1 MNYNEAIDFLFSQLP
16 MYQRIGKAAYK
27 ANLDNTLA
35 LDAHFGHPHHF
46 FRTLHV
52 AGTNGKGS
60 VSHLLASILM
70 EAGFRVGLYTSPH
83 LKDFRERIRVN
94 GQMIGEEEI
103 TEFVVKNKEVINSIQ
118 PSFFEMTVA
127 LAFNHFKAQQVDIAV
142 IEVGLG
148 GRLDSTNII
157 TPCLSVITN
166 IGLDHMALLGETKQ
180 QIATE
185 KAGIIKQGIPVV
197 IGEMLE
203 ETAPVFQRIA
213 NNNQSIMLQ
222 ASDEYTIPYST
233 QTSDFLQVFQ
243 VYKND
248 KLVYPDLK
256 TPLLGIYQRKN
267 SATVIT
273 AVDELIKNGFSINR
287 DHLYNGFANVVKN
300 TSLMGRWQI
309 LGTNPLTICDTG
321 HNEDGIKHVV
331 EQISQTPHKQLHMVI
346 GMVNDKD
353 VRNVLQLLPQNAIY
367 YFTRAAIPRSLDADE
382 LRIQAQKI
390 GLSGLSYPTVAD
402 AVKNAKKNAGVN
414 DLIFIGG
421 STFIVAEVV

>member
-1 MNYNEAIDFLFSQLP
+1 MNYNEALDFLFSQLP
-16 MYQRIGKAAYK
+16 MYQRIGNAAYK
-27 ANLDNTLA
+27 ANLNNTLA
-35 LDAHFGHPHHF
+35 LDAYFGHPHHY

-70 EAGFRVGLYTSPH
+70 EAGYRVGLYTSPH

-94 GQMIGEEEI
+94 GQMIGKEEI
-103 TEFVVKNKEVINSIQ
+103 TDFVTQNKEIITSIQ

-127 LAFNHFKAQQVDIAV
+127 LAFNHFKTQQVDIAV

-185 KAGIIKQGIPVV
+185 KAGIIKPGIPVV
-197 IGEMLE
+197 IGESIE
-203 ETAPVFQRIA
+203 ETAPVFQSTA
-213 NNNQSIMLQ
+213 NANQSKLML
-222 ASDEYTIPYST
+222 ANEKYAIPYST
-233 QTSDFLQVFQ
+233 QTTDFQQIFQ
-243 VYKND
+243 VYQSNR
-248 KLVYPDLK
+248 LIYPDLK

-267 SATVIT
+267 SATVLT
-273 AVDELIKNGFSINR
+273 AVDELKNSGFNIESNHI
-287 DHLYNGFANVVKN
+287 YNGFANVVKN
-300 TSLMGRWQI
+300 TSLMGRWQV
-309 LGTNPLTICDTG
+309 LNTNPLTVCDTG
-321 HNEDGIKHVV
+321 HNEDGIKQVV
-331 EQISQTPHKQLHMVI
+331 EQISQTPYKQLHMVI

-353 VRNVLQLLPQNAIY
+353 VQKVLQLLPQNAIY

-390 GLSGLSYPTVAD
+390 GLSGLSYPTVAE
-402 AVKNAKKNAGVN
+402 AVKIAKKNAGVN

-421 STFIVAEVV
+421 STFVVAEVV